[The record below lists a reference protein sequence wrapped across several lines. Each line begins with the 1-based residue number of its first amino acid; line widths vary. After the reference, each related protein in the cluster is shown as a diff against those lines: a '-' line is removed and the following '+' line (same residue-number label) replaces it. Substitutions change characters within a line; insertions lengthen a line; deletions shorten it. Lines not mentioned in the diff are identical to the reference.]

1 MKKMDPTHQ
10 ALFEDGIISWTWN
23 TFIES
28 NGSDPDILLYLPM
41 TKVNEFE
48 LMSYENMNLI
58 FLL

>member
-1 MKKMDPTHQ
+1 MKKMDPSHQ
-10 ALFEDGIISWTWN
+10 SRSEDGIIAWTWD
-23 TFIES
+23 TFIQS

-48 LMSYENMNLI
+48 LMSYENMNL